1 MKYRNKV
8 KLEQKAV
15 KVKGQKRR
23 VVEQPEW
30 KTKYTDEEIA
40 QMTDYDYG
48 FLLDMMYH
56 KFERMVAFFNSKHT
70 HIAGAKIVAKQI
82 EVAMRLINIIQGRS
96 YIDDYD
102 ELEKIVNQRNRKRFR
117 HYYDPY
123 SLRQEKAWHVF
134 FLYLEHRMRNWWD

>member
-1 MKYRNKV
+1 MKYRNKE
-8 KLEQKAV
+8 KLKQKAV

-23 VVEQPEW
+23 VVEQPDCKVE
-30 KTKYTDEEIA
+30 YTEEEVA
-40 QMTDYDYG
+40 QMADYDYG
-48 FLLDMMYH
+48 YLLDMMYY

-70 HIAGAKIVAKQI
+70 HTKGAKKVAKQI
-82 EVAMRLINIIQGRS
+82 GVAMRLINIIQGRS
-96 YIDDYD
+96 YTDDYD
-102 ELEKIVNQRNRKRFR
+102 NLEKIVNQRNRKRFR

>member
-23 VVEQPEW
+23 VVELPEW

-40 QMTDYDYG
+40 QMTDFDYG
-48 FLLDMMYH
+48 SLLDMMYY
-56 KFERMVAFFNSKHT
+56 KFERMVAFFNSKHP
-70 HIAGAKIVAKQI
+70 HIAGAKKVGKQI
-82 EVAMRLINIIQGRS
+82 EVAMRLINIIRGRS
-96 YIDDYD
+96 YIDDYV
-102 ELEKIVNQRNRKRFR
+102 ELKKVVNQRNRKRFS
-117 HYYDPY
+117 HYDNPY